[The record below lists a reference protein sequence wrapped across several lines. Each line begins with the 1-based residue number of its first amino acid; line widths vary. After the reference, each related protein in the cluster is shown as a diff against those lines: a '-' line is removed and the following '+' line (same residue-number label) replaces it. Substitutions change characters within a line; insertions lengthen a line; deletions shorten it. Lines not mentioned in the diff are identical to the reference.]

1 MHTKV
6 PQSHVIYSNNT
17 NIISKVKQFMQNNK
31 LQFAFVTIIYLHF
44 VQLFALHQLVL
55 RECILLLLFLFGGKM
70 NLN

>member
-55 RECILLLLFLFGGKM
+55 RELYYCCCFYFYLVEK
-70 NLN
+70 